1 MRMTDAT
8 IAESARTMSVVLAPV
23 FLISGVAVV
32 LSAMITRYGRVID
45 RVRAVLREAT
55 VNVNRASASDPTIQE
70 LRQLYRRAKLL
81 RSTIICA
88 SASIFCVSITIFLL
102 FAMLILDLRITWAP
116 EILFVISLS
125 FLILAM
131 ALFIEDFAISLRIL
145 KLEVN
150 SRLQHDVL
158 KDS

>member
-1 MRMTDAT
+1 MSDPS

-45 RVRAVLREAT
+45 RVRAVLREAII
-55 VNVNRASASDPTIQE
+55 NVNRNATTDPTIQE

-81 RSTIICA
+81 RSAIICA
-88 SASIFCVSITIFLL
+88 SASIFCVSITVFLL
-102 FAMLILDLRITWAP
+102 FASLILELRILWAP
-116 EILFVISLS
+116 EVLFIISLS

-131 ALFIEDFAISLRIL
+131 GLFIEDFAISLRIL

-158 KDS
+158 KDK

>member
-1 MRMTDAT
+1 MTDT
-8 IAESARTMSVVLAPV
+8 SIAESAKTMSVVLAPV

-45 RVRAVLREAT
+45 RVRAVLREVT
-55 VNVNRASASDPTIQE
+55 TSVNRSSNNDPIILE
-70 LRQLYRRAKLL
+70 LRQLYSRAKLL
-81 RSTIICA
+81 RSAIICA

-102 FAMLILDLRITWAP
+102 FASLILELRITWAP
-116 EILFVISLS
+116 EILFIVSLA

-131 ALFIEDFAISLRIL
+131 GLFIEDFAISLRIL

-150 SRLQHDVL
+150 SRLQQDIL

>member
-1 MRMTDAT
+1 MSDPS
-8 IAESARTMSVVLAPV
+8 IAESAKTMSVVLAPV

-45 RVRAVLREAT
+45 RVRTVLREVTANMSRAGAT
-55 VNVNRASASDPTIQE
+55 DPTIQE

-81 RSTIICA
+81 RSAIICA

-102 FAMLILDLRITWAP
+102 FAMLIMDLRITWAP
-116 EILFVISLS
+116 EILFIISLS

-150 SRLQHDVL
+150 SRLQNDIL
-158 KDS
+158 KDG